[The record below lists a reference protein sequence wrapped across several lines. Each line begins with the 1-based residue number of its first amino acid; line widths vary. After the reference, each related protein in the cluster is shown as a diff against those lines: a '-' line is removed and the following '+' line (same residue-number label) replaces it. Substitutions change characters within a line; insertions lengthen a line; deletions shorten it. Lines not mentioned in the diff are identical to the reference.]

1 MPCRRSEAGRGT
13 CELVH
18 FWVSQKRCNLH
29 FFLVVQGFPS
39 AKLDSWGMFRVVVV
53 NPKMITDPLLEE
65 SSSEKCV

>member
-1 MPCRRSEAGRGT
+1 LG
-13 CELVH
+13 
-18 FWVSQKRCNLH
+18 VSKALQFA